1 MPVSESF
8 AMSACTNV
16 ENIFLGGVKCCV
28 IERWFRFGCGKY
40 DVEKKKYSPFEKKV
54 VSLHTGIARTIKI

>member
-1 MPVSESF
+1 MPDSESF
-8 AMSACTNV
+8 AMSACANV
-16 ENIFLGGVKCCV
+16 ENIFFGGVKYCV

-40 DVEKKKYSPFEKKV
+40 DVEKKNILRLKKKV